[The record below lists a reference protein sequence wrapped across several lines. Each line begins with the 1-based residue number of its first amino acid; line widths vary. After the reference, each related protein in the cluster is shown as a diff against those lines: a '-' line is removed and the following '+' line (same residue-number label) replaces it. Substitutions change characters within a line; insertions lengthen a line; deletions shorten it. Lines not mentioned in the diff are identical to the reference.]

1 MRGNQRRRANFGS
14 HYHQGGKVSKRLK
27 DYLERLDG
35 HVRCDIFAASCHLTT
50 NPSSGC
56 GVISKTLPFSAKARL
71 EAGYCFA
78 AASERECLNHACF
91 SRPMPSIGVRCHELR
106 IRDES
111 HAWRIIY
118 RPDVNGV
125 LIVDVF
131 DKNQDRTPKNII
143 DHCKRVLKRY
153 DKARAKSSTKYES
166 A

>member
-1 MRGNQRRRANFGS
+1 MSDVTYSPLRVTSRQTPHLVAGSYQKPCRFQRRLVWRLDIVLRLLQRGN
-14 HYHQGGKVSKRLK
+14 V
-27 DYLERLDG
+27 
-35 HVRCDIFAASCHLTT
+35 LTR
-50 NPSSGC
+50 P
-56 GVISKTLPFSAKARL
+56 
-71 EAGYCFA
+71 
-78 AASERECLNHACF
+78 F

-118 RPDVNGV
+118 RPDVDGV

-131 DKNQDRTPKNII
+131 DENQDRTPKNII

-153 DKARAKSSTKYES
+153 DKARAKSSTQYES

>member
-1 MRGNQRRRANFGS
+1 MRGNQRRRANLGS

-56 GVISKTLPFSAKARL
+56 GVISKTPPFSAKARL
-71 EAGYCFA
+71 EAGYCL
-78 AASERECLNHACF
+78 RLLQRGNVLTMPV

-118 RPDVNGV
+118 RPDVDGV

-131 DKNQDRTPKNII
+131 NKNQDRTPKNII

-153 DKARAKSSTKYES
+153 DKARAKSSTQYES

>member
-1 MRGNQRRRANFGS
+1 MSDVTYSPLRVTSRQTPHLIAGSYQNPAVFSEGSFG
-14 HYHQGGKVSKRLK
+14 GWIL
-27 DYLERLDG
+27 
-35 HVRCDIFAASCHLTT
+35 
-50 NPSSGC
+50 
-56 GVISKTLPFSAKARL
+56 
-71 EAGYCFA
+71 FA
-78 AASERECLNHACF
+78 AASERECLNQACF
-91 SRPMPSIGVRCHELR
+91 RPMPSIGVRCHELR

-118 RPDVNGV
+118 RPDVDGV

-153 DKARAKSSTKYES
+153 DKARAKSSTQYES